1 MTHTSQYLIIILS
14 IAVSALFSSCNNTEG
29 YGGNSNVEGV
39 LMIKYYN
46 NNFTILQD
54 IQPAIDEDIYINFGE
69 EKNMGDDVATSF
81 SGNFSF
87 NYLIP
92 GKYTLYY
99 MSDDTSGTKY
109 DDINITK
116 NIELIRGETLTLDTL
131 YTYKALNWND
141 GHAEIHGTV
150 KLINYTNESVYP
162 NLEIKD
168 DGPVAAQD
176 IEIYIVY
183 NNESNY
189 SDRIRTQGDGS
200 FSFPN
205 LLKGHYRIYLYSEN
219 VITRGSEDIV
229 RSVEVEITETNQ
241 VVELEEIIIEKI

>member
-1 MTHTSQYLIIILS
+1 MKHTSQYIIATIG
-14 IAVSALFSSCNNTEG
+14 IAVSILFSSCNNTEG
-29 YGGNSNVEGV
+29 YGGNSSVEGV
-39 LMIKYYN
+39 LMTKLYN
-46 NNFTILQD
+46 NNYTVLQD
-54 IQPAIDEDIYINFGE
+54 IQPAVDEDIFINFGDD
-69 EKNMGDDVATSF
+69 KTIGDDVATGF

-87 NYLIP
+87 NYLVP
-92 GKYTLYY
+92 GKYTLYF

-109 DDINITK
+109 DDISIAK
-116 NIELIRGETLTLDTL
+116 NIELVRGETLTLDTL
-131 YTYKALNWND
+131 YTYKTLNWDD
-141 GHAEIHGTV
+141 GHAEIRGTV

-176 IEIYIVY
+176 IEVYIVY

-205 LLKGHYRIYLYSEN
+205 LLKGHYRIYLYSED
-219 VITRGSEDIV
+219 VITGGTEDIV
-229 RSVEVEITETNQ
+229 RSVEVEITEVNQ
-241 VVELEEIIIEKI
+241 VIELEEIIIEKI